1 MAGRPPEH
9 ADMRGRPCIFGE
21 VLFDHFPDGR
31 RVLGGAPFNVAWHLQ
46 AFGESPLL
54 VSRIGDDAD
63 GAAVADAMDNWDME
77 RAGLQTDPRLPT
89 GRVQVSIEDGEPSYE
104 IVHPSAW
111 DAIEPPGLDARCLLL
126 YHGTLAL
133 RDDRARRA
141 WRQLR
146 RGQPETVF
154 VDVNLRPP
162 WWRRGAVLEAIAG
175 ADWVKLNRHELDELA
190 PGGESAN
197 RRARSFLGR
206 HGLSGLVMTDGARGA
221 GILTAGGEHWEVR
234 PDAHTPVADTVGAGD
249 ALAAVVILGLLRRW
263 PLGDTLERAQSFASA
278 IVGRRGA
285 TVREP
290 DFYAALMGSW
300 FRESG
305 QLPR

>member
-1 MAGRPPEH
+1 MPGRPPKH
-9 ADMRGRPCIFGE
+9 ADVSGRPCIFGE

-63 GAAVADAMDNWDME
+63 GAAVAHAMDDWDME

-89 GRVQVSIEDGEPSYE
+89 GRVQVSIEDGEPSYD

-133 RDDRARRA
+133 RDDRARQA

-146 RGQPETVF
+146 RG
-154 VDVNLRPP
+154 RPRP
-162 WWRRGAVLEAIAG
+162 AHPSPPAPRPARNRLCRRQSEAALVAAG
-175 ADWVKLNRHELDELA
+175 
-190 PGGESAN
+190 
-197 RRARSFLGR
+197 RRARGDCRCGLGK
-206 HGLSGLVMTDGARGA
+206 
-221 GILTAGGEHWEVR
+221 
-234 PDAHTPVADTVGAGD
+234 
-249 ALAAVVILGLLRRW
+249 
-263 PLGDTLERAQSFASA
+263 AQ
-278 IVGRRGA
+278 
-285 TVREP
+285 P
-290 DFYAALMGSW
+290 
-300 FRESG
+300 
-305 QLPR
+305 P